1 MKRGYFT
8 SREYIAKK
16 ASINKRVA
24 ERAKRVEQLKG
35 IAAETVCYTNIKE

>member
-16 ASINKRVA
+16 AKVTQEIKDSA
-24 ERAKRVEQLKG
+24 ERANQLKQIKRVKDD
-35 IAAETVCYTNIKE
+35 